1 VSPLCPLW
9 LNLLAMKSKLL
20 LCTACLVTAA
30 LILIAAAPEKKPD
43 PAEAARLN
51 NLGCAYM
58 NQQLFEKALKYF
70 EDAAAADPN
79 LQVAK
84 VNQGIALLS
93 LARVDA
99 AKKVLEQAAKE
110 NPKDPHVWYAL
121 GMLEKNSSDPQAA
134 VDDFHRVIEI
144 DDSDPDTWYF
154 LGTVYSQLKQFP
166 QAIDAFD
173 HALKLNPLHASA
185 QFGLSRAYQQ
195 SGDTPHAREHLT
207 RFQYVT
213 QNHLGAAMS
222 LAYGEQ
228 GKYSL
233 CEEST
238 TAAVKVPPQIP
249 VKFVDVTEQS
259 GLVTKPASSSG
270 FDFTYLGPGACFL
283 DYDNDGKI
291 DLFLPGSGAQ
301 GGISLY
307 QNLGNGKFEDVTRQ
321 AGFDPTVHAVSC
333 TAGDYDNDGFVDLA
347 VATKDRVLLFHNEKN
362 GIFKDVTNQA
372 GLLPK
377 NSNSAAKMD
386 ISVPGTALGKSQGM
400 PVSVTFIDYDH
411 DGDLDLY
418 VVKAAPAKSQTTSG
432 VWTEEVPAT
441 LGDNQMWR
449 NNGNG
454 TFTDVTGDRAMPGSR
469 MSVAAVGTDYNND
482 RAVDMVLTGA
492 AKGATV
498 FENPREG
505 AFKVPDVFPNQDMQ
519 PTRGVAVLDFDHD
532 GWMDFAFTHEG
543 IPSITL
549 WRNNHG
555 KNFEPVNLPVPKW
568 FRAFGIAAVDY
579 DNDGWVDLV
588 AVGETPGDGRG
599 EVRLFRNL
607 GPDGFEDVTADVGL
621 DKIHLQ
627 DPRAV
632 IAGDFDGD
640 GATDLLIT
648 QSRGPAVLLKNEGG
662 NKNNWL
668 RLALKGLNDNKSAIG
683 TKVEVFSDGIRQK
696 FEIYGS
702 NGYLGQNSPYLTVG
716 IGQAKQADV
725 VRMLWPTGVLQD
737 EVEVAANQQKDFLE
751 IDRRGSSCPT
761 LFVWDGKRY
770 ELVSD
775 ILGAGVVG
783 HWVAPGERNISRP
796 TEWIKIDKNMV
807 RALQTGPAGVD
818 ARGYTNHVGAGAL
831 TRPAEP
837 SSAKRVLSFRLV
849 EPMEEVVYLDAVKLL
864 AVDHPANEEVYPN
877 EYFASNPPYPDFK
890 VITSSNAR
898 PPVGAWDDKGNNL
911 LPGLLAHKYVGNF
924 ELLPFKGFTKPHS
937 LILDL
942 GAPYRGGPLRLLMHG
957 EIEYFTAT
965 GMYAA
970 SQAGI
975 EATAPYVEAEV
986 PANDMAGEGARPTR
1000 NLSDKNV
1007 RPTRESSATG
1017 MSAVTTACSE
1027 YREVGSADSPVAQRR
1042 NLDSPARE
1050 CREADGG
1057 AGSPDRDGTTSDRNV
1072 RPTQAAKWVRVT
1084 DDMGFPAGLPKTIA
1098 ADLSGKLPEG
1108 TTRIRITTNLQ
1119 IYWDS
1124 ILIDRSNQNENFKL
1138 TSIPLT
1144 KATLDYHGYPRQI
1157 EDQPP
1162 GNVKYVYEQVSR
1174 TGPYARQ
1181 AGEYTRYGD
1190 VTPLLTS
1197 FDDKLAV
1204 FGSGEEVQLE
1214 FNPRK
1219 LPPLPKGWTRDY
1231 FFMANGYEKDM
1242 DFYAADGSTVAPLP
1256 FRRMGTY
1263 PYPGKSFPVDDEHLK
1278 YMLEFNTR
1286 FVSGNEPRGYSYDFA
1301 RGK

>member
-1 VSPLCPLW
+1 
-9 LNLLAMKSKLL
+9 MKSKLL
-20 LCTACLVTAA
+20 LCSGALLVAA
-30 LILIAAAPEKKPD
+30 LTFIAATPEKNAD
-43 PAEAARLN
+43 AARLN

-70 EDAAAADPN
+70 EDAAAADPT
-79 LQVAK
+79 LHVAK

-93 LARVDA
+93 LARVDP
-99 AKKVLEQAAKE
+99 AKKILEEAAKE
-110 NPKDPHVWYAL
+110 DAGDSQKNDPHVWYAL

-134 VDDFHRVIEI
+134 VEDFKRVIAI

-207 RFQYVT
+207 RFQYIT

-233 CEEST
+233 CEESP
-238 TAAVKVPPQIP
+238 AASAKVPPQIP
-249 VKFVDVTEQS
+249 VKFVDVTKEA
-259 GLVTKPASSSG
+259 GVAGPSSLYRTQDSLAL
-270 FDFTYLGPGACFL
+270 FGPGACFL
-283 DYDNDGKI
+283 DYDSDGKI
-291 DLFLPGSGAQ
+291 DIFLADNGPR
-301 GGISLY
+301 GGMALLH
-307 QNLGNGKFEDVTRQ
+307 NRGNGTFDDVTEQ
-321 AGFDPTVHAVSC
+321 ADLNPKLHGTGC
-333 TAGDYDNDGFVDLA
+333 TAGDYDNDGAMDIVVTA
-347 VATKDRVLLFHNEKN
+347 WSGRILLLHNEKN
-362 GIFKDVTNQA
+362 GTFKDVTDGA
-372 GLLPK
+372 GIKTSGPLL
-377 NSNSAAKMD
+377 
-386 ISVPGTALGKSQGM
+386 G
-400 PVSVTFIDYDH
+400 VTFVDYDH
-411 DGDLDLY
+411 DGDLDLLITHIASRY
-418 VVKAAPAKSQTTSG
+418 LG
-432 VWTEEVPAT
+432 REEPDSPEA
-441 LGDNQMWR
+441 WR
-449 NNGNG
+449 NDGNG
-454 TFTDVTGDRAMPGSR
+454 TFTNVSAEIGLDEVVGPAKRRID
-469 MSVAAVGTDYNND
+469 AAAVVGTDYNND
-482 RAVDMVLTGA
+482 RAVDLLTTG
-492 AKGATV
+492 V
-498 FENPREG
+498 PQLLLENPREG
-505 AFKVPDVFPNQDMQ
+505 KFKFRDAIWDSPAMPESF
-519 PTRGVAVLDFDHD
+519 GVSILDFDHD
-532 GWMDFAFTHEG
+532 GWMDQAFTTFSND
-543 IPSITL
+543 PVKL
-549 WRNNHG
+549 WRNDHG
-555 KNFEPVNLPVPKW
+555 RIFQAVNLPKTNW
-568 FRAFGIAAVDY
+568 ARAYGIAAFDY

-588 AVGETPGDGRG
+588 AVGETKDGKG

-607 GPDGFEDVTADVGL
+607 GPDGFKDVTADVGL
-621 DKIHLQ
+621 EKIQLK
-627 DPRAV
+627 DPRA
-632 IAGDFDGD
+632 IITGDYDND

-648 QSRGPAVLLKNEGG
+648 QNHGPAVLLKNEGG
-662 NKNNWL
+662 DKNNWL

-683 TKVEVFSDGIRQK
+683 AKVEVFSDGIRQK

-716 IGQAKQADV
+716 LGQAKQADV

-770 ELVSD
+770 QLVSD

-783 HWVAPGERNISRP
+783 HWVAPGERNIARP
-796 TEWIKIDKNMV
+796 TEWVKVDRSLIRETQSQNPHPVSPKN
-807 RALQTGPAGVD
+807 GE
-818 ARGYTNHVGAGAL
+818 
-831 TRPAEP
+831 TRMGHP
-837 SSAKRVLSFRLV
+837 VLSFRLM
-849 EPMEEVVYLDAVKLL
+849 EPMEEVVYLDAVKLV
-864 AVDHPANEEVYPN
+864 AVDHPANEDVYPN

-890 VITSSNAR
+890 VVTSSNAK
-898 PPVGAWDDKGNNL
+898 PPTGAWDDKGNSL
-911 LPGLLAHKYVGNF
+911 LPDLLAHKYVGKF
-924 ELLPFKGFTKPHS
+924 DLLPFKGFTKPHS

-942 GAPYRGGPLRLLMHG
+942 GEPYRGGPLRLLMHG

-986 PANDMAGEGARPTR
+986 SGDDMAGEGARPTQT
-1000 NLSDKNV
+1000 LSDKGV
-1007 RPTRESSATG
+1007 HPTRPE
-1017 MSAVTTACSE
+1017 
-1027 YREVGSADSPVAQRR
+1027 
-1042 NLDSPARE
+1042 
-1050 CREADGG
+1050 
-1057 AGSPDRDGTTSDRNV
+1057 
-1072 RPTQAAKWVRVT
+1072 KWLRVT
-1084 DDMGFPAGLPKTIA
+1084 DDMGFPAGLPKTIT
-1098 ADLSGKLPEG
+1098 ADLSDKLPVG

-1119 IYWDS
+1119 IYWDN
-1124 ILIDRSNQNENFKL
+1124 ILIDRSQQNERFKL
-1138 TSIPLT
+1138 TSIPLS
-1144 KATLDYHGYPRQI
+1144 KANLDYHGYPRQI

-1181 AGEYTRYGD
+1181 AGEYTRYGN
-1190 VTPLLTS
+1190 VLPLLTS
-1197 FDDKLAV
+1197 FDDKLVV

-1214 FNPRK
+1214 FDPAK

-1263 PYPGKSFPVDDEHLK
+1263 PYSGKSFPSDDEHLK

-1286 FVSGNEPRGYSYDFA
+1286 FISGNEPRGYSYEYP
-1301 RGK
+1301 KK